1 MRDFVTEPEGGHEL
15 VITRLGD
22 MWIGQSSKET
32 VGLRRRRFMGVVCFR
47 AVFWRVGQHR
57 PFNFP
62 ARRQHIDKNGL
73 VLLTVS
79 ALTLDRNNET
89 IVLTQTAGVD
99 GLSVE
104 REIGFLD
111 RVAASIADGADVGAP
126 RITTVRQ
133 RACWPVLPIV

>member
-1 MRDFVTEPEGGHEL
+1 VEGVVWQFRVAWNIPIYLMRDFVTEPEGGHKL

-22 MWIGQSSKET
+22 VWIGQCSKET
-32 VGLRRRRFMGVVCFR
+32 VGLMRRRFMGVVCFR
-47 AVFWRVGQHR
+47 AVFWRLGQHR

-89 IVLTQTAGVD
+89 IVLTQTE
-99 GLSVE
+99 S
-104 REIGFLD
+104 R
-111 RVAASIADGADVGAP
+111 
-126 RITTVRQ
+126 
-133 RACWPVLPIV
+133 